1 MKIIIIFLITTFSG
15 YFIGNWIS
23 FGLNMLFPKFFAI
36 DPNFIQKIFLKKP
49 TMTSNVLGYIIYA
62 TTALVMF
69 SLSSVLNNFFEVQKE
84 DTSNTENDILEND
97 E

>member
-36 DPNFIQKIFLKKP
+36 VTRKSDSTVQFRVEDKDKGRARVQAMKKCFDQKYDDC
-49 TMTSNVLGYIIYA
+49 TV
-62 TTALVMF
+62 ALEGITDWKF
-69 SLSSVLNNFFEVQKE
+69 NY
-84 DTSNTENDILEND
+84 
-97 E
+97 